1 MAAKKSKL
9 ENQFKEEAK
18 FERENA
24 ETLGEGGI
32 FQGVAI
38 YVNGYTGI
46 VLKQYLRSTGPLC
59 VGSGYICHFSP
70 VNLTDGCEK
79 IDIAQALHKS
89 QIKK

>member
-24 ETLGEGGI
+24 ETISEGGI

-38 YVNGYTGI
+38 FVNGYTGI
-46 VLKQYLRSTGPLC
+46 GTFK
-59 VGSGYICHFSP
+59 
-70 VNLTDGCEK
+70 
-79 IDIAQALHKS
+79 ALFT
-89 QIKK
+89 